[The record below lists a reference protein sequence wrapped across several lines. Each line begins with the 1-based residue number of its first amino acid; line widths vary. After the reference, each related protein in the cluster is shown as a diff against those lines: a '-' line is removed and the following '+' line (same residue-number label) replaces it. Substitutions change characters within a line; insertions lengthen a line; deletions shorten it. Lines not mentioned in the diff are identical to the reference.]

1 MLPFLTKAGW
11 ECFVPGFL
19 VIVGVPT
26 FVYMELLLNIVWLTL
41 ALPAIWIWRHE
52 SAQGTHSRGCS
63 RLRSSLLL
71 ICVLTL
77 LFPVISATDDLHP
90 MRAEMEECSPFKRVV
105 KQSSNNSSATWL
117 SNPGSV
123 FARPVSDSRICPGKE
138 VCALISLNSFVFP
151 ELLTFGR
158 HDSRAPPSPLLG

>member
-1 MLPFLTKAGW
+1 MLPFLTKGGGV
-11 ECFVPGFL
+11 CCVPGFL
-19 VIVGVPT
+19 AIVGVPT
-26 FVYMELLLNIVWLTL
+26 FLHMELLLNIVWLTL

-52 SAQGTHSRGCS
+52 SAQGTHSRGYS

-90 MRAEMEECSPFKRVV
+90 ARAEMEECSPFKRVV
-105 KQSSNNSSATWL
+105 KQSSNHSSTTWL
-117 SNPGSV
+117 SNPDSFFV
-123 FARPVSDSRICPGKE
+123 RSISDSRICPGNE

-158 HDSRAPPSPLLG
+158 RDSRAPPSPLHG